1 MRGFHEK
8 VTARVLL
15 IAVAALLFGCGS
27 GDRIAVLRG
36 PNIVLIVSDDQGY
49 AEMSCQGGEIPTP
62 NLDRLAASGVRF
74 TAGYV
79 TAPYCSP
86 SRAGLLTGRYQQRF
100 GHESNPVET
109 TNDRP
114 EVGLPVFERTL
125 ANHLRDAGYVT
136 GMVGK
141 WHLGAHPP
149 YHPIHRGFDEFFG
162 FLREGHYY
170 LPPPHDGPPDH
181 VVAHLRTREPDY
193 NRLNPILRGEHE
205 VQESDYLTSALSREA
220 TSFIDRHAGRPFFLY
235 LPFNAPHSP
244 MQAAPGDYGRF
255 PEIADRHRRVFAA
268 MVASMDNAVGAVL
281 DALRRNGIDRNTM
294 VFFLSDNGGPTKE
307 LTSKNDPFSGGKG
320 TLLEGGIRVP
330 FLLSWPARLP
340 GGVVEPRPVSS
351 LDILPTAIVAA
362 GASLP
367 GGRDGVNLLPYL
379 TGILKGDPHP
389 ELYWR
394 MGHQMAIRVGRWKLV
409 RLREGESFRLYDLE
423 EDVTESRDLASGQR
437 ERVRELRDRLMAWSE
452 DLVSPRW

>member
-15 IAVAALLFGCGS
+15 IAGAGLLFGCGS

-149 YHPIHRGFDEFFG
+149 YYPIHRGFDEFFG

-244 MQAAPGDYGRF
+244 MQATPRDYARF
-255 PEIADRHRRVFAA
+255 PGIADRHRRVMAA
-268 MVASMDNAVGAVL
+268 MIASMDDAVGAVL
-281 DALRRNGIDRNTM
+281 DALRRNGLDRNTM

-307 LTSKNDPFSGGKG
+307 LTSKTIRSPAARGRCWKAASGFPFCSRGPTGCRG
-320 TLLEGGIRVP
+320 A
-330 FLLSWPARLP
+330 SWNLGRSAAWTSF
-340 GGVVEPRPVSS
+340 RPPSS
-351 LDILPTAIVAA
+351 LPERRCRGAGTA
-362 GASLP
+362 
-367 GGRDGVNLLPYL
+367 
-379 TGILKGDPHP
+379 
-389 ELYWR
+389 
-394 MGHQMAIRVGRWKLV
+394 
-409 RLREGESFRLYDLE
+409 
-423 EDVTESRDLASGQR
+423 
-437 ERVRELRDRLMAWSE
+437 
-452 DLVSPRW
+452 